1 MGSAVITMLRQTC
14 LICVILA
21 TLTSQALSYIKAEND
36 KDFPGPRILILGAA
50 GSGKSSL
57 ANRLLGRG
65 IRAESDNDKGC
76 FTEKTAYQDAV
87 TKGTCFEKG
96 HYLGDPSKPVTLI
109 DTPGFGVKDVNEEVD
124 HIGQLVDLLRDEIKF
139 VHVFIV
145 AMDSKT
151 ARHTRNLDS
160 MFKLFGKIFSNN
172 FWNNAII
179 AATKYS
185 FSNDEKKRRENAG
198 ETEEKWA
205 ERRIEHIKENEN
217 YLVSCFYQLLLAF

>member
-1 MGSAVITMLRQTC
+1 M
-14 LICVILA
+14 
-21 TLTSQALSYIKAEND
+21 
-36 KDFPGPRILILGAA
+36 
-50 GSGKSSL
+50 
-57 ANRLLGRG
+57 
-65 IRAESDNDKGC
+65 
-76 FTEKTAYQDAV
+76 
-87 TKGTCFEKG
+87 
-96 HYLGDPSKPVTLI
+96 TLI

>member
-1 MGSAVITMLRQTC
+1 M
-14 LICVILA
+14 
-21 TLTSQALSYIKAEND
+21 
-36 KDFPGPRILILGAA
+36 
-50 GSGKSSL
+50 
-57 ANRLLGRG
+57 
-65 IRAESDNDKGC
+65 
-76 FTEKTAYQDAV
+76 
-87 TKGTCFEKG
+87 
-96 HYLGDPSKPVTLI
+96 TLI

-124 HIGQLVDLLRDEIKF
+124 HIGQLVDLLRDDIKF

-151 ARHTRNLDS
+151 PRHTRNLDS

-185 FSNDEKKRRENAG
+185 FSNDEKRRRENAG
-198 ETEEKWA
+198 DTEEKWA
-205 ERRIEHIKENEN
+205 DGRIEELKNNMN